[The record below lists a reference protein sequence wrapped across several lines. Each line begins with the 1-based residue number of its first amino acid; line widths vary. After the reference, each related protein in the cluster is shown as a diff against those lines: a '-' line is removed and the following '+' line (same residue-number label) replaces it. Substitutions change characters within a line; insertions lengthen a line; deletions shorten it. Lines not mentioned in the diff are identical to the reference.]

1 MILLQ
6 TIPDYVDIDFLKK
19 QLLQQFPEIVNIHD
33 FHVWELTGNKV
44 ISTVHMI
51 FQNPKVTKPKWTYG
65 DLNKT
70 ISGLRKYIERRK
82 RLLNW

>member
-6 TIPDYVDIDFLKK
+6 TIPDYVDIEFLKK

-51 FQNPKVTKPKWTYG
+51 FQNPKV
-65 DLNKT
+65 
-70 ISGLRKYIERRK
+70 ISMKKFLPV
-82 RLLNW
+82 LLSSKIQNF